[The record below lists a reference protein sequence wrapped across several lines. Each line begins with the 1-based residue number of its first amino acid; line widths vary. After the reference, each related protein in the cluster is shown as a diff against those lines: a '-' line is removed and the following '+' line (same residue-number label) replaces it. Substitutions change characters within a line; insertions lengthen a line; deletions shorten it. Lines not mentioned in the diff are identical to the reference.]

1 MDEKEFL
8 QLINAHQGTIFH
20 LLKLYIHDTAD
31 KDDLMQ
37 EIILQ
42 AWKSK
47 DKFRQESSFNTWLYK
62 LSLYTILTSK
72 RKQQKISQ
80 VNLEEAEGLANADKP
95 DQEQVELLYR
105 CISGLDDLNKTIIT
119 MHLDGFSNAEIAVFM
134 GVTAN
139 NLTVKLHRIKE
150 KITNY
155 LKARSH
161 EDR

>member
-8 QLINAHQGTIFH
+8 QLINTHQGTIFH
-20 LLKLYIHDTAD
+20 LLRLYVSDATD
-31 KDDLMQ
+31 RDDLKQ
-37 EIILQ
+37 EIVLQ
-42 AWKSK
+42 AWKSR
-47 DKFRQESSFNTWLYK
+47 DKFRQDSSFNTWLYK

-80 VNLEEAEGLANADKP
+80 VNLEEAEGLAYADKP

-105 CISGLDDLNKTIIT
+105 CISVLDDLNKTIIT

-134 GVTAN
+134 GVTVN

-155 LKARSH
+155 LKAAAH
-161 EDR
+161 GD

>member
-8 QLINAHQGTIFH
+8 QLINTHQGTIFH
-20 LLKLYIHDTAD
+20 LLKLYVPDAAD
-31 KDDLMQ
+31 KDDLKQ

-42 AWKSK
+42 AWKSR

-80 VNLEEAEGLANADKP
+80 VNLEEAEGLAYPDKP

-119 MHLDGFSNAEIAVFM
+119 MHLDGFSNPEIAVFM
-134 GVTAN
+134 GVTVN

-155 LKARSH
+155 LKAATYGN
-161 EDR
+161 